1 MSSLL
6 QPARP
11 EAAFLKM
18 GIYGQAKAGKTF
30 TAASILMGFHKF
42 MKSDKPIAFLD
53 TETGSDYIQ
62 HRFKEAGIP
71 LMVAKTRAFKDLLE
85 ITDEAEKTC
94 FALLV
99 DSITHPWDELMSSY
113 QKQNNLSRITLRHWI
128 PIKAMW
134 REFTTKYVNSKLHFI
149 VCGRAG
155 DVWDETEDEN
165 GEKELRRTG
174 TKMRTEKELGYE
186 PSLLVEMEA
195 VQASVKFG
203 SAIINRAYVKGDRFN
218 VINGQIFDNPTFE
231 TFLPHIQLLNLGG
244 EHKALEPD
252 RTSVGIFDD
261 SNRGEKRMITRDIL
275 LEEIEGYIKLL
286 HGGQSE
292 ADKTARTKIVME
304 LTGGRPSWTA
314 VTQMRVEEL
323 QVARDIV
330 KAKVYEREAGR
341 DITTDPAPAA
351 TAEPAKKT
359 KKEK

>member
-1 MSSLL
+1 MTSLL

-18 GIYGQAKAGKTF
+18 GIYGNAKAGKTF
-30 TAASILMGFHKF
+30 TAASILIGFHQF
-42 MKSDKPIAFLD
+42 LKSDKPIAFLD
-53 TETGSDYIQ
+53 TETGSDYVQ
-62 HRFKEAGIP
+62 YRFKEAGIP
-71 LMVAKTRAFKDLLE
+71 LLVAKTRAFKDLLE

-134 REFTTKYVNSKLHFI
+134 REFTTRYVNSKLHFI
-149 VCGRAG
+149 VCGRSG
-155 DVWDETEDEN
+155 DIWEETEDEN
-165 GEKELRRTG
+165 NEKELRRTG

-195 VQASVKFG
+195 IQSEVKFG
-203 SAIINRAYVKGDRFN
+203 GAIINRAYVKGDRFN
-218 VINGQIFDNPTFE
+218 VINGKIFDNPTFE
-231 TFLPHIQLLNLGG
+231 TFLPHIELLNLGG
-244 EHKALEPD
+244 EHKAMEVG

-261 SNRGEKRMITRDIL
+261 SNQGEKRMITRDIL
-275 LEEIEGYIKLL
+275 IEEIEGYIKLL
-286 HGGQSE
+286 YGGQTE
-292 ADKTARTKIVME
+292 ADKTARTKIIME

-314 VTQMRVEEL
+314 VTQMRIEEL
-323 QVARDIV
+323 EAARNTV
-330 KAKVYEREAGR
+330 KEKVEKR
-341 DITTDPAPAA
+341 DPALAGA
-351 TAEPAKKT
+351 TAPVLEPEPPKKT

>member
-1 MSSLL
+1 MTSLL

-18 GIYGQAKAGKTF
+18 GIYGQPKAGKTF
-30 TAASILMGFHKF
+30 TASSILIGFHKF

-62 HRFKEAGIP
+62 HRFKAAGIP
-71 LMVAKTRAFKDLLE
+71 LLVAKTRAFKDLLD
-85 ITDEAEKTC
+85 ITDQAENLC

-134 REFTTKYVNSKLHFI
+134 REFTTKYVNSKIHFI

-155 DVWDETEDEN
+155 DIWEETVDEN
-165 GEKELRRTG
+165 NEKELRRTG

-195 VQASVKFG
+195 IQSEVKFG
-203 SAIINRAYVKGDRFN
+203 GAIINRAYVKGDRFD

-244 EHKALEPD
+244 EHKAMEVG

-261 SNRGEKRMITRDIL
+261 PNRGEKRIITRDIL
-275 LEEIEGYIKLL
+275 IEEIEGYIKLL
-286 HGGQSE
+286 YGGQTE
-292 ADKTARTKIVME
+292 ADKTARTKIIME

-314 VTQMRVEEL
+314 VTQMRIEEL
-323 QVARDIV
+323 EIARDTV
-330 KAKVYEREAGR
+330 KAKITEREPGQSVQPPPAFAPN
-341 DITTDPAPAA
+341 TDPA
-351 TAEPAKKT
+351 KK
-359 KKEK
+359 KKS